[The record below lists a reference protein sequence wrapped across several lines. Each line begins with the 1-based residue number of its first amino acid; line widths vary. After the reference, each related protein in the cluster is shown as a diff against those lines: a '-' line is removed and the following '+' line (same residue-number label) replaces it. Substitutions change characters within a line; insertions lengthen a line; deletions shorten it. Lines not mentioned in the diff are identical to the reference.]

1 MRDSAHPCGA
11 GEGELGDTDGN
22 GLPHATH
29 SETSEGWILLASLDK
44 RGLAGNKLGGT
55 RVAGLDDRRGLL
67 GRLSTLPI
75 DLFIQ
80 LQNLQA
86 T

>member
-29 SETSEGWILLASLDK
+29 SETSERWIPLASFNK
-44 RGLAGNKLGGT
+44 CGPAENKLGGT

-67 GRLSTLPI
+67 RRLSTLPI
-75 DLFIQ
+75 DLLTR